1 MAVHIQSSLLTNAVW
16 REERECKHHKFEAQV
31 SHYSFF
37 FKRGAGSD
45 SCHRHVRIEKGIN
58 GVSVRNEEQLF
69 FL

>member
-69 FL
+69 H

>member
-1 MAVHIQSSLLTNAVW
+1 MQFGERRESANITNLRLKFHIILFS
-16 REERECKHHKFEAQV
+16 
-31 SHYSFF
+31 F

-69 FL
+69 L

>member
-37 FKRGAGSD
+37 FSNGGQAVI
-45 SCHRHVRIEKGIN
+45 HVIDMLE
-58 GVSVRNEEQLF
+58 
-69 FL
+69 

>member
-1 MAVHIQSSLLTNAVW
+1 MQFGERRESANITNLRLKFHIIL
-16 REERECKHHKFEAQV
+16 
-31 SHYSFF
+31 FF

-69 FL
+69 L